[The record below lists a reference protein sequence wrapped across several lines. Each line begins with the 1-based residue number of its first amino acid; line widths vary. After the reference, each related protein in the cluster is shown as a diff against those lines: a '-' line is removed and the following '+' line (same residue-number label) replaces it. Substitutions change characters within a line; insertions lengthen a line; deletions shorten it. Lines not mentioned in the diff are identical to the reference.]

1 MSSGRDGA
9 DERFAAA
16 GDVRMRGR
24 APGRRAQPG
33 AFGAPLGD
41 HELTGDQ
48 ELEDDLRI
56 ADLLNRAGRAT
67 PGPDPETSRRMR
79 ADPPLRRH
87 ARYVF
92 TKLQP
97 PSRSGRNTWSFGVV
111 APRL

>member
-16 GDVRMRGR
+16 WDERMRGR

-33 AFGAPLGD
+33 ASGAPFAD
-41 HELTGDQ
+41 HERTGER

-67 PGPDPETSRRMR
+67 PGPDPEASRRMR
-79 ADPPLRRH
+79 ANLM
-87 ARYVF
+87 AATYAS
-92 TKLQP
+92 L
-97 PSRSGRNTWSFGVV
+97 
-111 APRL
+111 